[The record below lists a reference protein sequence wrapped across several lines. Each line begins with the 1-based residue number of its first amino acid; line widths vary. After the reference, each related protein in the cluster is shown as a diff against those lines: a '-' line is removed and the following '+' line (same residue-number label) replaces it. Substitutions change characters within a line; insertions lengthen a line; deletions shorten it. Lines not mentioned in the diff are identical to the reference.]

1 MYMLRPSVVRIAAAI
16 MATALAGAPANA
28 QQRDPYPATLHH
40 GTGLIHIPVAWVS
53 SRSADVWLQSSAKTI
68 PWAADKDAHSLASYV
83 NTNLSLETH
92 WAGRFSVGA
101 SYYSQN
107 PDWGLFGQ
115 AMIVRDED
123 VPFLPALA
131 IGVRNIGNCKT
142 QDRFFVGCD
151 VVLRPDG
158 TYERV
163 SGEQYKEFNT
173 RPSFYGVMT
182 KEAATGPLLGS
193 LPGSASFTVG
203 YGTGVFSDDGDLGDR
218 YNKSGT
224 LVEGLFLGGR
234 LVTHPSLNTSLMLVA
249 ENDGWDWN
257 VGAVYDWRGIT
268 LGAYATEIE
277 AGTKRDP
284 NAFNVYNYTKFNVSL
299 GYSGNIVDI
308 SRGVLLRSRITAL
321 TREEQRLRF
330 EIANRERRIGV
341 LEVALRRAQAGELAS
356 IEARRK
362 QIESEVS
369 AEREA
374 IRQANERLR
383 QIEQQQRGNPPTPV
397 PPSNPP
403 TTPPAR

>member
-1 MYMLRPSVVRIAAAI
+1 MYTLRPSVVGIAAAI
-16 MATALAGAPANA
+16 MATVLAAAPASA

-40 GTGLIHIPVAWVS
+40 GTGLVTIPVAWVS

-68 PWAADKDAHSLASYV
+68 PWAADKSQHNIYSYV

-92 WAGRFSVGA
+92 WAGRFSLGA

-107 PDWGLFGQ
+107 PEWGLFGQ
-115 AMIVRDED
+115 ALLLRDED
-123 VPFLPALA
+123 VPFLPAVA
-131 IGVRNIGNCKT
+131 VGFRNLGNCKS
-142 QDRFFVGCD
+142 QDRLFVGCD
-151 VVLRPDG
+151 VVLQADG
-158 TYERV
+158 TYERITP
-163 SGEQYKEFNT
+163 EFYKDFNT
-173 RPSFYGVMT
+173 RPSVYGVLT
-182 KEAATGPLLGS
+182 KEMATGPMLGT
-193 LPGSASFTVG
+193 LPGSASFTLG
-203 YGTGVFSDDGDLGDR
+203 YGSGVFSDDGGR
-218 YNKSGT
+218 GKAYNKSGT
-224 LVEGLFLGGR
+224 IVEGLFLGGR
-234 LVTHPSLNTSLMLVA
+234 LVTHPSLNTSLMFVA

-257 VGAVYDWRGIT
+257 LGAVYDWRGIT

-284 NAFNVYNYTKFNVSL
+284 AGLNVYNYTKFNVAL

-321 TREEQRLRF
+321 TREEQRLRY

-362 QIESEVS
+362 QIEAEVS

-383 QIEQQQRGNPPTPV
+383 QIEQQQRNPTPV